1 MVVNM
6 TYNENIKTFNDI
18 VHHVELEAEWLMVVK
33 PTEQACLVESSS
45 HKTSNFKHNINS
57 LRRIRSLMM
66 LQRKERSEHTRSLSM
81 LRRIRASWNA
91 TTMAIRVT
99 SLMSALSRNRYGLVQ
114 ITYVFMFLVVYC
126 LLNLFVCGL

>member
-1 MVVNM
+1 
-6 TYNENIKTFNDI
+6 
-18 VHHVELEAEWLMVVK
+18 MVVK

-81 LRRIRASWNA
+81 LRRIRASSNA
-91 TTMAIRVT
+91 IIVATMVT
-99 SLMSALSRNRYGLVQ
+99 LLMSAPSQTRLSPH
-114 ITYVFMFLVVYC
+114 
-126 LLNLFVCGL
+126 